1 MLKDIQKEEPEFKY
15 PIERV
20 GITNFKLPIFVTQRD
35 NINYQHTVADINTF
49 IDLKNNAKGINMSR
63 LPIALQTF
71 LDSPLNRSKM
81 NSIADYIINKCE
93 AERCQLIYKFPYF
106 IKKIAPISLETGI
119 IYTNVEFNLTK
130 NDNAIFKLSVETNV
144 TSLCP
149 CSKEISERSAHNQK
163 SSIKIDVIV
172 KDDSFIWIEDLIE
185 IAEKNSSCEIYSVIK
200 RVDEKH
206 VTEKAYDNAKFV
218 EDMVRGCYNDLNKL
232 DNITNFKVQVDNY
245 ESIHQHIATAIMEK
259 I

>member
-1 MLKDIQKEEPEFKY
+1 MLDVQQSEPEYKY

-20 GITNFKLPIFVTQRD
+20 GITNFKLPVFITQKD
-35 NINYQHTVADINTF
+35 LDKYQHTVADIDVF

-71 LDSPLNRSKM
+71 LESPLDRKRMELISY
-81 NSIADYIINKCE
+81 YIIEKSE
-93 AERCQLIYKFPYF
+93 AERCQLIYRFPYF
-106 IKKIAPISLETGI
+106 IKKIAPISLESGI
-119 IYTNVEFNLTK
+119 VYNNVEFNLIT
-130 NDNAIFKLSVETNV
+130 NTDSIFKLSVETNV

-163 SSIKIDVIV
+163 SKIKIEIIP
-172 KDDSFIWIEDLIE
+172 KDDNFIWIEDLIK

-218 EDMVRGCYNDLNKL
+218 EDMVRGCYDDLIKL
-232 DNITNFKVQVDNY
+232 DSINYFKIRVDNY
-245 ESIHQHIATAIMEK
+245 ESIHQHIATAIMEHNF
-259 I
+259 